1 MYLHVCEVQ
10 VPSFRPINE
19 RFDRH
24 SVYEYRRL
32 CKDVPDFGGTYTALR
47 PVSGIIPGNA
57 MKMVS
62 ATSEQVTRSHITQ
75 HDLVFS
81 YSAQA

>member
-1 MYLHVCEVQ
+1 VYLHVGEMWI
-10 VPSFRPINE
+10 PSYRPTNE

-24 SVYEYRRL
+24 FGLEYRRL

-47 PVSGIIPGNA
+47 PVAGIIPGNA
-57 MKMVS
+57 MKSVS